1 MKLFTSVIERKLLD
15 NGLKT
20 AAAQAAGKTEPDH
33 KPVLKIFNPT
43 GGATWLIS
51 EIVAD
56 SPDTLYGLCDLGAG
70 EPELGYVSRAELEG
84 IRVRFG
90 LGLERDRWFK
100 ANKPLSEYTK
110 EANANQRIVA

>member
-1 MKLFTSVIERKLLD
+1 MKLFTSAIERKLID

-33 KPVLKIFNPT
+33 KPALKIFNPT

-51 EIVAD
+51 EIVAGT
-56 SPDTLYGLCDLGAG
+56 PDTLFGLCDLGMG

-84 IRVRFG
+84 IRVRLG
-90 LGLERDRWFK
+90 LGLERDRHFK
-100 ANKPLSEYTK
+100 ANKTLSEYAK
-110 EANANQRIVA
+110 AADLEQRIVA